1 MLEAASSSCDT
12 ELSDKLQFVEHL
24 IGQLKGGKMSKIWDE
39 REKSLENEYF
49 RRKEQELVEKLRAKR
64 AEGEQR
70 EQAEASAIHCP
81 KCDGTLV
88 ELTFEQ
94 VQIDRCNKCHGVWL
108 DAGEL
113 ERLTG
118 QESGW
123 LSSFWKSLAG

>member
-1 MLEAASSSCDT
+1 
-12 ELSDKLQFVEHL
+12 
-24 IGQLKGGKMSKIWDE
+24 MSKIWDE

-49 RRKEQELVEKLRAKR
+49 RRKEQELIEKLRLKR
-64 AEGEQR
+64 ADEER
-70 EQAEASAIHCP
+70 TKQAAASALSCP

-88 ELTFEQ
+88 EINFEE

-108 DAGEL
+108 DNGEL

-123 LSSFWKSLAG
+123 LSSFWRSLRD

>member
-1 MLEAASSSCDT
+1 
-12 ELSDKLQFVEHL
+12 
-24 IGQLKGGKMSKIWDE
+24 MSKIWDE
-39 REKSLENEYF
+39 RKKSIEEEYF

-64 AEGEQR
+64 AEEEQR

-81 KCDGTLV
+81 KCEGTLV
-88 ELTFEQ
+88 EITFED

-118 QESGW
+118 QEESGW
-123 LSSFWKSLAG
+123 LSRMRRGLAR

>member
-1 MLEAASSSCDT
+1 
-12 ELSDKLQFVEHL
+12 
-24 IGQLKGGKMSKIWDE
+24 MSKIWDE
-39 REKSLENEYF
+39 RKKSIEEEYF

-64 AEGEQR
+64 AEEEQR

-81 KCDGTLV
+81 KCEGTLV
-88 ELTFEQ
+88 EITFEG

-118 QESGW
+118 QEESGW
-123 LSSFWKSLAG
+123 LSRMRRGLAR

>member
-1 MLEAASSSCDT
+1 
-12 ELSDKLQFVEHL
+12 
-24 IGQLKGGKMSKIWDE
+24 MSKIWNE

-64 AEGEQR
+64 AEEEQR
-70 EQAEASAIHCP
+70 EQAEASAIQCP
-81 KCDGTLV
+81 KCEGTLV
-88 ELTFEQ
+88 EITFEG

-118 QESGW
+118 QEESGW
-123 LSSFWKSLAG
+123 LSRMRRGLAR